1 MSKPLRSVAPK
12 DTKFDLKGV
21 KSSSTS
27 KLTLGDNPGVDYAPK
42 AKAERDLVADHEIE
56 KHADRVG
63 NGDDVYK
70 GKTKEAKFDK
80 QKEGV
85 YESKMKCESCGKM
98 EESCSCGSSGKKKLL
113 LSGKKGLSEVLTK
126 NTTAGETINDF
137 VHSKNKMFAGDSKKQ
152 RINRALGAYY
162 GKHPEKKKVNEE
174 PDFEFEMARN
184 ELATASRA
192 VERLMKHLKGE
203 GQLEAW
209 VQSKIT
215 KGSDYLDTVADYMDS
230 LKEESKQID
239 ELSDKTYGDYVKGA
253 TRDLAK
259 RQYNLGKGDLNDTRR
274 LLNRRKGIDL
284 AVDKLTKED
293 LAMPML
299 EGGKKKK
306 KKMEKEQADVPMTY
320 GASFGSPDGR
330 V

>member
-70 GKTKEAKFDK
+70 GKTKQVDMKKHGYKSPSDEK
-80 QKEGV
+80 V

-98 EESCSCGSSGKKKLL
+98 EESCSCGTSGKKKLL
-113 LSGKKGLSEVLTK
+113 LSGKKGLSEVLT
-126 NTTAGETINDF
+126 N
-137 VHSKNKMFAGDSKKQ
+137 
-152 RINRALGAYY
+152 
-162 GKHPEKKKVNEE
+162 GKHFEKKKVNEE

-184 ELATASRA
+184 ELATAERA
-192 VERLMKHLKGE
+192 ISRLMPHLKGE

-274 LLNRRKGIDL
+274 LLNRRKGIDK
-284 AVDKLTKED
+284 AVDKLTIED
-293 LAMPML
+293 LAIPML

-306 KKMEKEQADVPMTY
+306 KKLEKEQADVPMTY

>member
-98 EESCSCGSSGKKKLL
+98 EESCSCGTSGKKKLL
-113 LSGKKGLSEVLTK
+113 LSGKKGLAEVLT
-126 NTTAGETINDF
+126 N
-137 VHSKNKMFAGDSKKQ
+137 
-152 RINRALGAYY
+152 
-162 GKHPEKKKVNEE
+162 GKHFEKKKVNEE

-184 ELATASRA
+184 ELATAERA
-192 VERLMKHLKGE
+192 ISRLMPHLKGE

-274 LLNRRKGIDL
+274 LLNRRKGIDK
-284 AVDKLTKED
+284 AVDKITNED
-293 LAMPML
+293 LAIPML